1 MNAIN
6 IEPTLKDTIKISFES
21 IRRKWALWGN
31 KGKDQAKS
39 DYLPIRLDYKAAGL
53 KYQSNTESSSPEY

>member
-21 IRRKWALWGN
+21 IRRKWALGGN

-39 DYLPIRLDYKAAGL
+39 DYLPIRLD
-53 KYQSNTESSSPEY
+53 